1 MRTDCS
7 VLTIGTRYSRDD
19 LVRLWG
25 LKGRQAIS
33 RGVVTPAGAS
43 QIILFVTQHKTAD
56 MTEYYDQLVGEAL
69 TWEGDG
75 VESHTR
81 RLADQVKNPSDE
93 IHLLFR
99 DTRPE
104 DFIYCGELT
113 MVSADLTHPNGRFE
127 LQTGSGQRHGGRQD
141 PRAHRRVPSGLD
153 STRCEALQLPS
164 IGQVRHQTRRAAASR
179 QDPAPTADA
188 PRWGWAGSATR
199 FLVSEPAKVLESLRD
214 HYRRLNSEEPVASHV
229 TAWRDS
235 INCVR
240 EALRETAVTNPAS
253 RDWHLVFE
261 YELPRERGRR
271 PDLVVI
277 AGGSIVVVEFKGYPD
292 PSPAAV
298 DQAADY
304 ARDLA
309 DYHEASHNHPVA
321 AVLCLTSSSAAP
333 TTIKDATVVSGRD
346 LATGIGM
353 SLASLPKTPAID
365 SGSWLNSEYAP
376 LPSLVAAARLIFEHE
391 DLPHIRRAESAGI
404 PETIEV
410 LDRVAERAQSAG
422 ESHLVLVTGVPGAG
436 KTLVGLQFVYESH
449 FGESSDKQRAVFL
462 SGNGPLVKV
471 LQHTLKSR
479 VFVQDVLG
487 FLRTYGGARGALPR
501 EHVWVFDEAQRA
513 FDAEMAME
521 KRGEPISE
529 PEDFLRLGE
538 KLDSWALMVGLIGEG
553 QEINRGEEA
562 GIAQWNDALATMDKP
577 WHVHCPPSLA
587 PVFTNAAETTIEER
601 LSLDVTLRSH
611 RAEEIHKWVAL
622 LLAGDLDSV
631 QAAG

>member
-43 QIILFVTQHKTAD
+43 QIILFVTQHKAAD
-56 MTEYYDQLVGEAL
+56 MTEYYDQLVGETL

-75 VESHTR
+75 IESHTR

-127 LQTGSGQRHGGRQD
+127 LRLDPGNATVVDKIRTRTAESPRGSIRPAVRPSNSPPLGRPASDQTSRTS
-141 PRAHRRVPSGLD
+141 RR
-153 STRCEALQLPS
+153 
-164 IGQVRHQTRRAAASR
+164 
-179 QDPAPTADA
+179 DPAPTPDA

-199 FLVSEPAKVLESLRD
+199 FLVSEPAKVLDSLRD

-235 INCVR
+235 ISCVR

-353 SLASLPKTPAID
+353 TLASLPRSPAID
-365 SGSWLNSEYAP
+365 SG
-376 LPSLVAAARLIFEHE
+376 
-391 DLPHIRRAESAGI
+391 AG
-404 PETIEV
+404 
-410 LDRVAERAQSAG
+410 
-422 ESHLVLVTGVPGAG
+422 
-436 KTLVGLQFVYESH
+436 
-449 FGESSDKQRAVFL
+449 
-462 SGNGPLVKV
+462 
-471 LQHTLKSR
+471 
-479 VFVQDVLG
+479 
-487 FLRTYGGARGALPR
+487 
-501 EHVWVFDEAQRA
+501 
-513 FDAEMAME
+513 
-521 KRGEPISE
+521 
-529 PEDFLRLGE
+529 
-538 KLDSWALMVGLIGEG
+538 
-553 QEINRGEEA
+553 
-562 GIAQWNDALATMDKP
+562 
-577 WHVHCPPSLA
+577 
-587 PVFTNAAETTIEER
+587 
-601 LSLDVTLRSH
+601 
-611 RAEEIHKWVAL
+611 
-622 LLAGDLDSV
+622 
-631 QAAG
+631 